1 MVGSHALD
9 GEAQDHAGLL
19 VCLGFRLR
27 FRIADDRGRFVSNL
41 ILQRGE
47 QFILRFLG
55 RHARDA
61 LKALRCFLLDL
72 SDIALAAFDLALQR
86 GNLMLPCVER
96 LNATI
101 ERFFTLGDAVLSG
114 AHLFHALLVLRF
126 GFLLEFESLILC
138 FEDRLFAHRLGLSFC
153 VSNHVVGLLSSFLRR
168 GVDYV
173 AGDDE
178 AESYADDCADDQPCN
193 SGHMLPLPFL
203 VSSSHDI
210 KNPDNAGPKR
220 NAYQKERHIGL

>member
-19 VCLGFRLR
+19 VCLGFRLC

-47 QFILRFLG
+47 QFVLGFLG
-55 RHARDA
+55 RHARDT
-61 LKALRCFLLDL
+61 LKALRGFLLDL
-72 SDIALAAFDLALQR
+72 SDIALAALDLALQR

-96 LNATI
+96 LNAAI
-101 ERFFTLGDAVLSG
+101 ERFFALGDAILSG

-126 GFLLEFESLILC
+126 GFLLEFESLVLC

-178 AESYADDCADDQPCN
+178 AESYADDCADNQPYN
-193 SGHMLPLPFL
+193 SGHMLPLPFWFP
-203 VSSSHDI
+203 VVM
-210 KNPDNAGPKR
+210 A
-220 NAYQKERHIGL
+220 

>member
-1 MVGSHALD
+1 
-9 GEAQDHAGLL
+9 
-19 VCLGFRLR
+19 
-27 FRIADDRGRFVSNL
+27 
-41 ILQRGE
+41 
-47 QFILRFLG
+47 
-55 RHARDA
+55 
-61 LKALRCFLLDL
+61 
-72 SDIALAAFDLALQR
+72 
-86 GNLMLPCVER
+86 MLPCVER
-96 LNATI
+96 LNAAI
-101 ERFFTLGDAVLSG
+101 ERFFALGDAILGG

-126 GFLLEFESLILC
+126 GFLLEFESLVLC

-178 AESYADDCADDQPCN
+178 AESNADDCADNQPYN

-203 VSSSHDI
+203 VSSSHGI
-210 KNPDNAGPKR
+210 KTPGNAGPKR